1 VSVHEEG
8 MRPVFEQMVAIDCGH
23 ASRNSVVDPSGF
35 GVQET
40 GYQRGKSRSG
50 AEFQRLVDIGY
61 GTALAVPAR
70 TSALVFVRAV
80 TLVHLHEYPG

>member
-1 VSVHEEG
+1 
-8 MRPVFEQMVAIDCGH
+8 MRRGFEQVIAFDCGH

-40 GYQRGKSRSG
+40 GYQRSKSCSG
-50 AEFQRLVDIGY
+50 VEFQRLVDMDY
-61 GTALAVPAR
+61 GTALAVLAR
-70 TSALVFVRAV
+70 APALVFVRAV